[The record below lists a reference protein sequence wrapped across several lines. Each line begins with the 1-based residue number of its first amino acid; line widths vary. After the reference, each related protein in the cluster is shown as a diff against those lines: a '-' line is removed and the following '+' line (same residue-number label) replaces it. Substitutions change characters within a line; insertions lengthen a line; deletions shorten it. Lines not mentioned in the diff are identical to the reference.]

1 MAELLI
7 DIGNSRSKWA
17 CWQGG
22 VVGEIHSGSLEQ
34 LIAEEAPKR
43 AWVSCV
49 GHPEQLARLA
59 ATWPDCQWQLARSE
73 LAAAGVINGYREPA
87 RLGVD
92 RWLALLAARSL
103 SRAPQ
108 LVVDA
113 GTAIT
118 LDLLDEFGQHK
129 GGWIAPGLGLL
140 RDSLIQ
146 GTAAVRPVSNGDH
159 AGFGR
164 DTAAAVQGGCVA
176 MLVGVV
182 AEAVVQA
189 CQLRGSR
196 LPLRVVVSGGD
207 GRLLAAAR
215 PDWQWVDNLVLR
227 GLAVVAS
234 GRS

>member
-1 MAELLI
+1 MTELLI
-7 DIGNSRSKWA
+7 DIGNSRCKWA
-17 CWQGG
+17 QHSA
-22 VVGEIHSGSLEQ
+22 GELGQINCGAIDELVQ
-34 LIAEEAPKR
+34 IAPPQR

-59 ATWPDCQWQLARSE
+59 AAWPACQLQLARSE
-73 LAAAGVINGYREPA
+73 LAAAGVINGYRAPA

-118 LDLLDEFGQHK
+118 VDLLDEFGQHK

-140 RDSLIQ
+140 RHSLIQ
-146 GTAAVRPVSNGDH
+146 GTAAVRPTGEGDD
-159 AGFGR
+159 GGLGR
-164 DTAAAVQGGCVA
+164 DTAAAVNGGCAA

-182 AEAVVQA
+182 DEARQRA
-189 CQLRGSR
+189 SRLLGSR
-196 LPLRVVVSGGD
+196 LLLRVVVSGGD
-207 GRLLAAAR
+207 GPLLAAAR
-215 PDWQWVDNLVLR
+215 PDWQRVDNLVLL
-227 GLAVVAS
+227 GLAVVAA

>member
-1 MAELLI
+1 MTELLI

-17 CWQGG
+17 SWHAGRLG
-22 VVGEIHSGSLEQ
+22 AISSGDLDALLQ
-34 LIAEEAPKR
+34 CPPPAR

-49 GHPEQLARLA
+49 GHPEQLARLVA
-59 ATWPDCQWQLARSE
+59 AWPACQLQLARSE
-73 LAAAGVINGYREPA
+73 LAAAGVINGYRDPS

-92 RWLALLAARSL
+92 RWLALLAARCL

-129 GGWIAPGLGLL
+129 GGWIAPGFGLL
-140 RDSLIQ
+140 RHSLTQ
-146 GTAAVRPVSNGDH
+146 GTAAVRPAGEGDDG
-159 AGFGR
+159 GFGR
-164 DTAAAVQGGCVA
+164 DTAAAVNGGCAA

-182 AEAVVQA
+182 DEALQRA
-189 CQLRGSR
+189 SRLLGSR

-207 GRLLAAAR
+207 GPLLAAAR
-215 PDWQWVDNLVLR
+215 SDWRRVDNLVLR
-227 GLAVVAS
+227 GLAVVAAGHS
-234 GRS
+234 

>member
-1 MAELLI
+1 MTELLI
-7 DIGNSRSKWA
+7 DIGNSRCKWA
-17 CWQGG
+17 YWDGRQLGG
-22 VVGEIHSGSLEQ
+22 VRSGSVDDL
-34 LIAEEAPKR
+34 LTVAAPQH

-49 GHPEQLARLA
+49 GHAEQLVRLA
-59 ATWPDCQWQLARSE
+59 EAWPGCQLLQARSE
-73 LAAAGVINGYREPA
+73 LAGCGVINGYREPA

-140 RDSLIQ
+140 RHSLVQ
-146 GTAAVRPVSNGDH
+146 GTAAVRPASEGDE

-164 DTAAAVQGGCVA
+164 DTAAAVNGGCAA
-176 MLVGVV
+176 MLVGIVD
-182 AEAVVQA
+182 EARSRA
-189 CQLRGSR
+189 SRLLGSQ

-207 GRLLAAAR
+207 GPLLAAAR
-215 PDWQWVDNLVLR
+215 SDWQWVDHLVLR
-227 GLAVVAS
+227 GLAVVAA
-234 GRS
+234 RHP

>member
-7 DIGNSRSKWA
+7 DIGNSRCKW
-17 CWQGG
+17 
-22 VVGEIHSGSLEQ
+22 VEHRTGELDEINCGAIDELVQ
-34 LIAEEAPKR
+34 IAPPQR

-49 GHPEQLARLA
+49 GHPEQLARLTTA
-59 ATWPDCQWQLARSE
+59 WPGCQLLPVRSE
-73 LAAAGVINGYREPA
+73 LAACGVINGYREPA

-140 RDSLIQ
+140 RHSLIQ
-146 GTAAVRPVSNGDH
+146 GTAAVRPAGEGDE

-164 DTAAAVQGGCVA
+164 DTAAAVNGGCAA

-182 AEAVVQA
+182 AQA
-189 CQLRGSR
+189 AAQSRQLLGSQ

-207 GRLLAAAR
+207 GPMLAAAR
-215 PDWQWVDNLVLR
+215 PDWQRVDHLVLR
-227 GLAVVAS
+227 GLAVVAARHS
-234 GRS
+234 